1 MGIYHTTES
10 SHHFEEILKYKEIN
24 FDITIFLTNIGNW
37 IVGTLVG
44 TSFLREI
51 EKTRIGNKFRRKIA
65 QFTYKYIYKR
75 FLKCL

>member
-44 TSFLREI
+44 IVMGSGVKSRVRVGFGCWTSGPLRVS
-51 EKTRIGNKFRRKIA
+51 GF
-65 QFTYKYIYKR
+65 FG
-75 FLKCL
+75 F